1 MPNEAVEKVVVQS
14 GEISKSEKIIADL
27 STMSILEGKIL
38 DEDTADIINAEN
50 EYTEEYYKKL
60 LRRIDL
66 FLLPVMWVS

>member
-14 GEISKSEKIIADL
+14 GEISKSEKITADL